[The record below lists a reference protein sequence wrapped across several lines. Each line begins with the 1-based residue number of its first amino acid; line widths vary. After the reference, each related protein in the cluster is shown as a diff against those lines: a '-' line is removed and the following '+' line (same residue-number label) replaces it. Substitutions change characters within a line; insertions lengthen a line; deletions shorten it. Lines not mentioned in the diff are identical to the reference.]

1 MERGEAQLNR
11 FLVEVFHDV
20 MRLDEQELLKGPFK
34 NLSVSEM
41 HVIEAACDGQD
52 KGSNSM
58 AALAARLRVSA
69 GTLTIAVKTLE
80 QKGYLLRERSRSD
93 RRRVLVTPT
102 SLGRKAY
109 EVHRQFHERLVGA
122 VAGRLSPAGMDALAD
137 ALSTLHR
144 FFDSL

>member
-20 MRLDEQELLKGPFK
+20 MRLEEQELLKGPFK

-69 GTLTIAVKTLE
+69 GTLHHRGEDPGA
-80 QKGYLLRERSRSD
+80 KGVSAARAQPQR
-93 RRRVLVTPT
+93 
-102 SLGRKAY
+102 
-109 EVHRQFHERLVGA
+109 
-122 VAGRLSPAGMDALAD
+122 PAPGCW
-137 ALSTLHR
+137 
-144 FFDSL
+144 